1 MRALFTHGHATSRPE
16 CALYSILTATFGE
29 TGVRRQMRVGRWTVD
44 FFVEP
49 ANAYVEVDGTYWH
62 GLDRTIEELSQSN
75 TRIDRKILATRHS
88 DAMQNSW
95 FADNGL
101 RLVRFT
107 DKELKRMPR
116 QTIIDRIK
124 NSGA

>member
-1 MRALFTHGHATSRPE
+1 
-16 CALYSILTATFGE
+16 
-29 TGVRRQMRVGRWTVD
+29 MRVGRWTVD